1 MFRKALL
8 GVFVLLLC
16 GTSTAWAQ
24 FSGFEFV
31 EQSHKAEI
39 GLLGGYMWTVSKDFS
54 SPSGRVNADIKS
66 TGFYGVEADINIRP
80 GTQLVLLWT
89 RQDTEFQLRGA
100 GVPAGVPTST
110 PVNVE
115 YWQIGTIG
123 GVQKD
128 NIMPYGKFTLGG
140 TRYAIDQPGISD
152 EWQFSVILGIG
163 AKFYP
168 NDKVA
173 IRLEGTMPWT
183 FTSGGVGFGFGTG
196 GAGLYV
202 GGNGI
207 AQFTVALG
215 VNILLG
221 SQ

>member
-1 MFRKALL
+1 MFRKVLL
-8 GVFVLLLC
+8 VFVVVLLF
-16 GTSTAWAQ
+16 GSSTAWAQ
-24 FSGFEFV
+24 MGGFEFQ

-39 GLLGGYMWTVSKDFS
+39 GILGGYAWTVSRDFS
-54 SPSGRVNADIKS
+54 SSSGRVNADIKS
-66 TGFYGVEADINIRP
+66 TGYYGVEADVNVRP
-80 GTQLVLLWT
+80 GMQLVLLWT
-89 RQDTEFQLRGA
+89 RQDTEFKLKGA
-100 GVPAGVPTST
+100 GVPPNVPTST

-115 YWQIGTIG
+115 YWQIGALQ
-123 GVQKD
+123 GVQKGD
-128 NIMPYGKFTLGG
+128 VMPYGKFTLGG

-163 AKFYP
+163 AKMYP
-168 NDKVA
+168 SDKIA